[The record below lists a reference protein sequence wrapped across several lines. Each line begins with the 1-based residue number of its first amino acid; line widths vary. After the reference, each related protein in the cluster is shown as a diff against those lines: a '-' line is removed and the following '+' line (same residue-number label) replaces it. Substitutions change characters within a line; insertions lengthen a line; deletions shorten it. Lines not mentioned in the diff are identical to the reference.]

1 MIKRLSISGLLCGFL
16 VSFGFSV
23 FYSSALFADPSD
35 PSGTSLEE
43 QPQQKAEELPVVVP
57 ALMTDNRAIVVEGK
71 TTSETMATAEELPIV
86 VPAQMKEQE
95 ARQEPKT
102 ETEEKPVVQQSNK
115 TDQDTVAKSTE
126 KDAQQDTPKDLMAS
140 KRHFALTLTDTPKYT
155 KTSTHYDYVNPSAP
169 KGGEMRLPVMGS
181 FDSLNPFTI
190 KGSPAGGILLTYD
203 SLMEQSLDEGSTQY
217 CHLCEWV
224 SYPSDYSSVTF
235 KLRQGPTFHD
245 GKPITAEDVMF
256 SMTELKKANP
266 RYGQYYKNVTRS
278 AVTGPNEV
286 TFYFDVKNNRE
297 LPFIVGELNVL
308 PKHYWTGENKKGET
322 RSLRKT
328 TLEIPL
334 SSGPYKVSKVRPG
347 RSLVLERVP
356 DYWGKDSFTAKGKYN
371 FDQVKFEYFRDS
383 SVAFEAFKA
392 DAFDFYNE
400 NSSVNWARNYEFK
413 ALKTGLVIKNS
424 DYVLK
429 NPQGMQ
435 GFVFNLRR
443 DKFTDVRVREAISR
457 AFNFEWA
464 SKNLFYNQYKR
475 TTSYFE
481 NSILASSGKPS
492 PEELTFLEP
501 LKADLPAKALT
512 DEYKPFVHD
521 GNKGTRK
528 QLREARKLLEQ
539 AGWTIRSETVN
550 DKNCGFVCSWMIKLG
565 LQSAKKTN
573 ILRNKAGEPLEI
585 EFLIISPAFQ
595 RVLAGY
601 VANLNQLG
609 IKTSMR
615 LVDSPQ
621 YQKRLET
628 FDYDMI
634 ISTFGQSESP
644 GNEQRFYW
652 GSASA
657 DKNGSRNY
665 IGIKNKAIDTLI
677 DKIIFA
683 KNRDELITVTKA
695 LDRVLLFN
703 HYVVPNWHSA
713 SERIAYWN
721 RFSAPNT
728 KPTRSIGYLQTW
740 WYDEAKAKLVKAG
753 GKKSAELK

>member
-1 MIKRLSISGLLCGFL
+1 MLKKLSIFGLLF
-16 VSFGFSV
+16 VSFGFTN
-23 FYSSALFADPSD
+23 FYSSALLAEPLNAS
-35 PSGTSLEE
+35 
-43 QPQQKAEELPVVVP
+43 PQEELPVVY
-57 ALMTDNRAIVVEGK
+57 
-71 TTSETMATAEELPIV
+71 
-86 VPAQMKEQE
+86 PAQMGKYEQAQDIVKTAEQE
-95 ARQEPKT
+95 EERAVVYPAQMTVFEAPT
-102 ETEEKPVVQQSNK
+102 ETSENETKKRETEDRQDAVENTEEPGASEA
-115 TDQDTVAKSTE
+115 TETTE
-126 KDAQQDTPKDLMAS
+126 KAEEPAKDAPKEAMAS
-140 KRHFALTLTDTPKYT
+140 IRHFALSLTDTPKYT
-155 KTSTHYDYVNPSAP
+155 AQSTHFDYVNPEAP
-169 KGGEMRLPVMGS
+169 KGGVMRLPVTGS

-190 KGSPAGGILLTYD
+190 KGSPASGLLLNYD

-235 KLRQGPTFHD
+235 KLKTGPKFHD
-245 GKPITAEDVMF
+245 GTPITAEDVMF

-266 RYGQYYKNVTRS
+266 RYGQYYKNVVRS
-278 AVTGPNEV
+278 EVTGPNEV

-297 LPFIVGELNVL
+297 LPFIVGELSVL
-308 PKHYWTGENKKGET
+308 PKHYWTGKNKKGET
-322 RSLRKT
+322 RSLSKT
-328 TLEIPL
+328 TLEAPL
-334 SSGPYKVSKVRPG
+334 GSGPFKVGKVRPG
-347 RSLVLERVP
+347 HSIVLERVS
-356 DYWGKDSFTAKGKYN
+356 DYWGKDSFTSKGKYN
-371 FDQVKFEYFRDS
+371 FDQLKFEYFRDS

-400 NSSVNWARNYEFK
+400 TSSVNWARNYEFK
-413 ALKTGLVIKNS
+413 ALKSGLVIKNS
-424 DYVLK
+424 DYVLR

-435 GFVFNLRR
+435 GFVFNIRR
-443 DKFTDVRVREAISR
+443 SKFTDVRVREAISR

-475 TTSYFE
+475 TTSYYQ
-481 NSILASSGKPS
+481 NSVLASSGVPTA
-492 PEELTFLEP
+492 EELAFLEP
-501 LKADLPAKALT
+501 LKADIPAKALT
-512 DEYKPFVHD
+512 DEYQAFVHD

-528 QLREARKLLEQ
+528 QLREARKLLEE

-550 DKNCGFVCSWMIKLG
+550 DKNCGLVCSWMIKLG
-565 LQSAKKTN
+565 LQSEKKTN
-573 ILRNKAGEPLEI
+573 ILRNQAGEPLEI

-609 IKTSMR
+609 IKTSIR
-615 LVDSPQ
+615 LVDTPQ

-634 ISTFGQSESP
+634 ITTFGQSESP

-657 DKNGSRNY
+657 DKPGSRNY

-683 KNRDELITVTKA
+683 KDRAELVTVTKA

-721 RFSAPNT
+721 RFSQPKV
-728 KPTRSIGYLQTW
+728 KPTRSIGYVQTW
-740 WYDEAKAKLVKAG
+740 WYDEEKARQVTEG

>member
-1 MIKRLSISGLLCGFL
+1 MLKKLSIFGLLF
-16 VSFGFSV
+16 VSFGFTN
-23 FYSSALFADPSD
+23 FYSSALLAEPLNATPQEKLPVVYPAQMGKYEETKAPVDTAEQEEERAVVYPAQMTVFEAPTE
-35 PSGTSLEE
+35 TSENETEKSETEDRQEAVENTEE
-43 QPQQKAEELPVVVP
+43 PGDSEATETTEKAEEP
-57 ALMTDNRAIVVEGK
+57 A
-71 TTSETMATAEELPIV
+71 
-86 VPAQMKEQE
+86 
-95 ARQEPKT
+95 
-102 ETEEKPVVQQSNK
+102 
-115 TDQDTVAKSTE
+115 
-126 KDAQQDTPKDLMAS
+126 KDAPKEAMAS
-140 KRHFALTLTDTPKYT
+140 IRHFALSLTDTPKYT
-155 KTSTHYDYVNPSAP
+155 AQSTHFEYVNPDAP
-169 KGGEMRLPVMGS
+169 KGGVMRLPVTGS

-190 KGSPAGGILLTYD
+190 KGSPASGLLLNYD

-235 KLRQGPTFHD
+235 KLKTGPKFHD
-245 GKPITAEDVMF
+245 GTPITVEDVMF

-266 RYGQYYKNVTRS
+266 RYGQYYKNVVRS
-278 AVTGPNEV
+278 EATGPNEV

-297 LPFIVGELNVL
+297 LPFIVGELSVL
-308 PKHYWTGENKKGET
+308 PKHYWTGKNKKGEP
-322 RSLRKT
+322 RSLSKT
-328 TLEIPL
+328 TLEAPL
-334 SSGPYKVSKVRPG
+334 GSGPFKVGKVRPG
-347 RSLVLERVP
+347 HSLVLERVS
-356 DYWGKDSFTAKGKYN
+356 DYWGKDSFTSKGKYN
-371 FDQVKFEYFRDS
+371 FDQLKFEYFRDS

-400 NSSVNWARNYEFK
+400 TSSINWARNYEFK
-413 ALKTGLVIKNS
+413 ALKSGLVIKNS
-424 DYVLK
+424 DYVLR

-435 GFVFNLRR
+435 GFVFNIRR
-443 DKFTDVRVREAISR
+443 SKFTDVRVREAISR

-475 TTSYFE
+475 TTSYYQ
-481 NSILASSGKPS
+481 NSVLASSGKPS
-492 PEELTFLEP
+492 AEELAFLEP
-501 LKADLPAKALT
+501 LKADIPAKALT
-512 DEYKPFVHD
+512 DEYQAFVHD

-528 QLREARKLLEQ
+528 QLREARKLLEE

-550 DKNCGFVCSWMIKLG
+550 DKNCGLICSWMIKLG
-565 LQSAKKTN
+565 LQSEKKTN
-573 ILRNKAGEPLEI
+573 ILRNQAGEPLEI

-609 IKTSMR
+609 IKTSIR
-615 LVDSPQ
+615 LVDTPQ

-634 ISTFGQSESP
+634 ITTFGQSESP

-657 DKNGSRNY
+657 DKPGSRNY
-665 IGIKNKAIDTLI
+665 IGIKNKAIDALI

-683 KNRDELITVTKA
+683 KDRAELVTVTKA

-721 RFSAPNT
+721 RFSQPKV
-728 KPTRSIGYLQTW
+728 KPTRSIGYVQTW
-740 WYDEAKAKLVKAG
+740 WYDEEKARKVSEG

>member
-1 MIKRLSISGLLCGFL
+1 MRILIKRLSISGLFF

-23 FYSSALFADPSD
+23 FYSSALLADPSD
-35 PSGTSLEE
+35 TSAEE
-43 QPQQKAEELPVVVP
+43 QSIQKMEELPVIVPARMADDGAVEDAKTSTETMTKTEQLPVVVP
-57 ALMTDNRAIVVEGK
+57 AQMVEQEPPLKTQAKTEGKPEERPGETPVVEQ
-71 TTSETMATAEELPIV
+71 T
-86 VPAQMKEQE
+86 
-95 ARQEPKT
+95 T
-102 ETEEKPVVQQSNK
+102 ETKEIAAP
-115 TDQDTVAKSTE
+115 
-126 KDAQQDTPKDLMAS
+126 KDAMAS

-155 KTSTHYDYVNPSAP
+155 KISPHYDYVNPNAP
-169 KGGEMRLPVMGS
+169 KGGEMRLPVTGS

-245 GKPITAEDVMF
+245 GKPITAADVMF

-278 AVTGPNEV
+278 EVTGPNEV

-308 PKHYWTGENKKGET
+308 PKHYWLGKDKNGET
-322 RSLRKT
+322 RSLSKT
-328 TLEIPL
+328 TLEVPL

-347 RSLVLERVP
+347 RSLVLERVA

-371 FDQVKFEYFRDS
+371 FDQLKFEYFRDS

-400 NSSVNWARNYEFK
+400 TSSVNWARNYEFK
-413 ALKTGLVIKNS
+413 ALKTGQVIKNN

-443 DKFTDVRVREAISR
+443 EKFTDIRVREAISR

-475 TTSYFE
+475 TASYFQ
-481 NSILASSGKPS
+481 NSVLASSGKPS
-492 PEELTFLEP
+492 PEELAFLEP
-501 LKADLPAKALT
+501 LKDGIPSKALT

-565 LQSAKKTN
+565 LQSQKKTN
-573 ILRNKAGEPLEI
+573 VLRNKAGETLDI

-595 RVLAGY
+595 RVLSGY

-609 IKTSMR
+609 IKTSIR

-657 DKNGSRNY
+657 DKPGSRNY
-665 IGIKNKAIDTLI
+665 IGIKNKAIDALI

-683 KNRDELITVTKA
+683 KNRDELVTVTKA

-703 HYVVPNWHSA
+703 HFVVPNWYSA

-721 RFSAPNT
+721 RFSQPET
-728 KPTRSIGYLQTW
+728 KPTRSIGYVQTW
-740 WYDEAKAKLVKAG
+740 WYDAEKAKLVKTG